1 MEILRDTIKDLNSK
15 ENIYTYTNHHL
26 IRFFRCYL
34 DGSYKGYD
42 HYVDNCEKARQ
53 MGAKEMRSHLMS
65 EFIDYLK
72 VDNYSFELYEVEL
85 LFLDEKFYNE
95 IKEAIYNLVES

>member
-1 MEILRDTIKDLNSK
+1 
-15 ENIYTYTNHHL
+15 
-26 IRFFRCYL
+26 
-34 DGSYKGYD
+34 
-42 HYVDNCEKARQ
+42 
-53 MGAKEMRSHLMS
+53 MGAKEMRTHLMS